1 MSETSGQFCW
11 DGVAQMDFFFLCSG
25 CWWPVVHL
33 LGWCHWVIERRPMLR
48 TLSGLS
54 PATDDVQYNHG
65 RSNHIP
71 FSILVLLCKHSKR
84 IMLCLHMAVQ
94 LAWWCTIGNVC
105 NIGIAMT
112 ITFLWPVPDRG
123 AIHYIMRHWYRTR
136 KEHLEYSTMACN
148 LVNDVR
154 KWLRSYLCKM
164 AFVVKWVK
172 E

>member
-1 MSETSGQFCW
+1 
-11 DGVAQMDFFFLCSG
+11 
-25 CWWPVVHL
+25 
-33 LGWCHWVIERRPMLR
+33 MLR

-112 ITFLWPVPDRG
+112 ITFL
-123 AIHYIMRHWYRTR
+123 
-136 KEHLEYSTMACN
+136 
-148 LVNDVR
+148 
-154 KWLRSYLCKM
+154 
-164 AFVVKWVK
+164 
-172 E
+172 